1 MEMNK
6 ITCAILF
13 AAATVSA
20 VVAHDEAAAPAPG
33 PTSGATV
40 GLPAIGS
47 LIGASLLSVA
57 AYYLQ

>member
-1 MEMNK
+1 MEMKK
-6 ITCAILF
+6 IACAVLF

-20 VVAHDEAAAPAPG
+20 VVAHDEALAPAPG
-33 PTSGATV
+33 PSSGAAS

>member
-1 MEMNK
+1 MEMKK
-6 ITCAILF
+6 ITCAVLF
-13 AAATVSA
+13 AAATVTAA
-20 VVAHDEAAAPAPG
+20 VAQNEASAPAPG
-33 PTSGATV
+33 PTSAATV